1 MLPVRKVVFTR
12 TIVTYWGRQPESLF
26 AGLNAKRNG
35 SQHASALQLS
45 SRNDRDCISDSA
57 RVVMAGHRNATRE
70 LNVQY
75 SVQEQ
80 REEGLLLLD

>member
-1 MLPVRKVVFTR
+1 
-12 TIVTYWGRQPESLF
+12 
-26 AGLNAKRNG
+26 
-35 SQHASALQLS
+35 
-45 SRNDRDCISDSA
+45 
-57 RVVMAGHRNATRE
+57 MAGHRNATRE